1 MKPKILSRM
10 EHSHLYHQWWRA
22 CKYMPEHGKIVRG
35 IFQDGRE
42 HLCECSPEDGVW
54 FIDILV
60 TDPPIWWS
68 YPY

>member
-1 MKPKILSRM
+1 MKIKLTL
-10 EHSHLYHQWWRA
+10 ECSHLYHQWWRA
-22 CKYMPEHGKIVRG
+22 NEYLPEDGFIVRG

-42 HLCECSPEDGVW
+42 LLCECSTEEGIW
-54 FIDILV
+54 FVDMLL